1 MNKKQVW
8 FITGTGRGLGVE
20 IAKAALTA
28 GHAVVGTAREI
39 QPIEKALGKSDDL
52 LAMKLDITKPR
63 AFRAHRR
70 PC

>member
-1 MNKKQVW
+1 MNNKQVW

-39 QPIEKALGKSDDL
+39 QSIERALGKADDL
-52 LAMKLDITKPR
+52 QR
-63 AFRAHRR
+63 
-70 PC
+70 